1 MPPQDPQRLAQHTK
15 NDTKARRIILEG
27 VRDHIIPHLNEKTTM
42 YEMFKFKVI
51 FNLFQAST
59 DVTKLALKEK
69 LRSKQMSKD
78 EPIITYLSKFTQVQ
92 DELGGVGILPHDHEQ
107 EVFQLPEQEGH
118 AISD

>member
-27 VRDHIIPHLNEKTTM
+27 VRDHIIPHLNEKKTV
-42 YEMFKFKVI
+42 YEMFKFKAI
-51 FNLFQAST
+51 FNLFQASS

-78 EPIITYLSKFTQVQ
+78 EPIITYLSKFTQV
-92 DELGGVGILPHDHEQ
+92 PRY
-107 EVFQLPEQEGH
+107 
-118 AISD
+118 